1 MPPDRA
7 AHLITAAKQRHEL
20 TRAKAIR
27 AIRELDRADAAV
39 TFGTVARTAQVSRS
53 WLYTQP
59 DIRDEIRKLR
69 AATPTRSRPATV
81 PALQRASAESLRR
94 RLALMQERIHNLVD
108 ENQRLRNQL
117 AVALG
122 EQRAGEPP
130 SAAARPDHSSA
141 TIMRP

>member
-1 MPPDRA
+1 M
-7 AHLITAAKQRHEL
+7 HLITAAKQRHEL

-27 AIRELDRADAAV
+27 AIRELDRTGAVV

-53 WLYTQP
+53 WLYTQT

-69 AATPTRSRPATV
+69 AATPPRNSLAAAPA
-81 PALQRASAESLRR
+81 AQRASAESLRR
-94 RLALMQERIHNLVD
+94 RLTTMQERIHNLTE
-108 ENQRLRNQL
+108 ENQRLRHQL

-122 EQRAGEPP
+122 EQRAAPP
-130 SAAARPDHSSA
+130 PAAASPDHSSV

>member
-1 MPPDRA
+1 MPPDRT

-27 AIRELDRADAAV
+27 AIGELDRAGTAV
-39 TFGTVARTAQVSRS
+39 TFGTVATAAQVSRS
-53 WLYTQP
+53 WLYTQA

-69 AATPTRSRPATV
+69 ACAPPRSRPTAAV
-81 PALQRASAESLRR
+81 PTTQRASAESLRQR
-94 RLALMQERIHNLVD
+94 MIIMQERIHNLVE

-122 EQRAGEPP
+122 KQRAG
-130 SAAARPDHSSA
+130 ASA
-141 TIMRP
+141 TAPDPITVQ

>member
-7 AHLITAAKQRHEL
+7 THLITAAKQRHEL

-27 AIRELDRADAAV
+27 AIRELHHTGAAI
-39 TFGTVARTAQVSRS
+39 TFDTVAQAAQVSRS
-53 WLYTQP
+53 WLYTQA

-69 AATPTRSRPATV
+69 AATPPRPRQAAPPAT
-81 PALQRASAESLRR
+81 QRASAESLRR
-94 RLALMQERIHNLVD
+94 RLTIMQERIHNLVE

-122 EQRAGEPP
+122 EQRAGTPP
-130 SAAARPDHSSA
+130 STARPDHSSV
-141 TIMRP
+141 TIRRP

>member
-1 MPPDRA
+1 MPPDRT

-27 AIRELDRADAAV
+27 AIRELDRARTAV
-39 TFGTVARTAQVSRS
+39 TFGTVARAAQVSRS

-69 AATPTRSRPATV
+69 ASAPPRSKPAAVPTT
-81 PALQRASAESLRR
+81 QRASAESLRQ
-94 RLALMQERIHNLVD
+94 RLVVMQERIHNLVE
-108 ENQRLRNQL
+108 ENQRLRSQL

-122 EQRAGEPP
+122 EQRAGA
-130 SAAARPDHSSA
+130 SATAPRPDHSSV
-141 TIMRP
+141 TIKQP